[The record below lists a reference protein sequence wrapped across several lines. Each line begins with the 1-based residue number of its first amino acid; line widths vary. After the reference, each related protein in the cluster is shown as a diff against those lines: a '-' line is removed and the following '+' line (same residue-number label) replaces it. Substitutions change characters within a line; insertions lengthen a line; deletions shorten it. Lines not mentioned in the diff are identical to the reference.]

1 MFMIIWLAS
10 YPRSGN
16 TFFRALLHRLFGFQT
31 HSVYPEAKSTEA
43 TPADIRA
50 MQRLVGGEE
59 LERDLGELESES
71 RKYFIKTHDLPK
83 DDTAPAVVLVR
94 DGRDALVSYTHFVL
108 RTARGI
114 EHATSDVFEAT
125 LEEIIVASHFGGWS
139 ANVNAWIERAG
150 WDSVVR
156 YEELIQDPVNI
167 VVGALREIGSEQS
180 GEWRL
185 RPFFPGVTRDYAVVF
200 QEWQAWILASGDA
213 AAPPAAFF
221 GKTRRYITPSRL
233 SGRCAILTRHE
244 REPSQASTRLARPLA
259 SICWAGPPKWPAA

>member
-167 VVGALREIGSEQS
+167 VVGALR
-180 GEWRL
+180 RL
-185 RPFFPGVTRDYAVVF
+185 GLNNQVNGASVPSF
-200 QEWQAWILASGDA
+200 QELHAIMPWFFRSGKPGSWPREM
-213 AAPPAAFF
+213 PPRLQQLFLEKH
-221 GKTRRYITPSRL
+221 GDTLLRLGYPEGVPS
-233 SGRCAILTRHE
+233 
-244 REPSQASTRLARPLA
+244 
-259 SICWAGPPKWPAA
+259 